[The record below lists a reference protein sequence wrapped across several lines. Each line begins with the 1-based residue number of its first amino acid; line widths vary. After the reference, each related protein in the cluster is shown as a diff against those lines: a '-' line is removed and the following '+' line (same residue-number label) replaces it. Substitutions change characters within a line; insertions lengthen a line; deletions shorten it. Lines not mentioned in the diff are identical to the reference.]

1 MHKVMF
7 LKPSLKLSIWTRSY
21 NYIKMVIL
29 LTIREISIKN
39 ADAAFAHEIVK
50 NILKLYYWLEEGK
63 CREISLITNSL
74 NIRCYNPPGE

>member
-1 MHKVMF
+1 MF
-7 LKPSLKLSIWTRSY
+7 LKPSLKPSIWTRLY

-29 LTIREISIKN
+29 LIIREISIKT
-39 ADAAFAHEIVK
+39 DAGFAHKIIK
-50 NILKLYYWLEEGK
+50 NILKLYYRLEEGK